1 MKSQRPYRHILKN
14 LFHEQATEI
23 IPLLLP
29 EYRVDDTLPVEIPE
43 LKITPIDRPV
53 NEFDE
58 AIVNLALPGAQLKGM
73 SSAELIEHTG
83 NFELA
88 YRTHHVDTG
97 DPKYM
102 VIEFQTEREV
112 ENLPRRLQ
120 CNFTE
125 MLLQYAHEEIHQGHD
140 PDTNRGTIMISGRYL
155 YPAVL
160 CPFPSAVPAPIRD
173 MIGGEVISTFNFKV
187 IGLWE
192 KDAREI
198 LNTHIS
204 AGYFLLPAMKNV
216 DASLLRMA
224 IEELAKQFEHDEI
237 ELGRH
242 LTGMNLMLQ
251 QSEIMS
257 EEEKLAAQKHL
268 EPFTHLIKSDP
279 YDE

>member
-14 LFHEQATEI
+14 LFHEQAAEI

-29 EYRVDDTLPVEIPE
+29 EYRVDQALSVEIPE
-43 LKITPIDRPV
+43 LKTTPIERPV
-53 NEFDE
+53 NDFDQ
-58 AIVNLALPGAQLKGM
+58 AIVNLALPGAQVEGM
-73 SSAELIEHTG
+73 YTAELIEHTD

-88 YRTHHVDTG
+88 YRAHHVDTG
-97 DPKYM
+97 DPMYM
-102 VIEFQTEREV
+102 VIEFQTERED
-112 ENLPRRLQ
+112 ENLPRRLL

-125 MLLQYAHEEIHQGHD
+125 TILQYAREEIYQGHD

-155 YPAVL
+155 YPAAL
-160 CPFPSAVPAPIRD
+160 CPFPSSVPAPIRETID
-173 MIGGEVISTFNFKV
+173 GEVISTFNFKV

-192 KDAREI
+192 RDAREI

-216 DASLLRMA
+216 DASLLGLA
-224 IEELAKQFEHDEI
+224 IEELAQRVQHDEI

-242 LTGMNLMLQ
+242 LTGMNLMLH

-257 EEEKLAAQKHL
+257 EEEKVVAQKHL
-268 EPFTHLIKSDP
+268 KRFAHLIKGDP